1 MPAMTQA
8 RAHTVSTEQHGMYH
22 CVTRCVRR
30 AWLCGVDPLTG
41 QDHDARKPMIVNRI
55 RDLGE
60 IFAVAVYAYAVM
72 SNHLHVVL
80 SVEPE
85 LARAWTDDEVANR
98 FGRLLMLSDPE
109 RQAARRGRQGAERTL
124 RPKRSEARECGP
136 RRLLGVPVLYH
147 HITR

>member
-1 MPAMTQA
+1 MTQA
-8 RAHTVSTEQHGMYH
+8 RAHTVSADQHGMYH

-41 QDHDARKPMIVNRI
+41 QDHDARKPMIVYRI
-55 RDLGE
+55 RQLGE

-85 LARAWTDDEVANR
+85 LARGWTDDEVADR
-98 FGRLLMLSDPE
+98 WGRLFM
-109 RQAARRGRQGAERTL
+109 RT
-124 RPKRSEARECGP
+124 RPIAP
-136 RRLLGVPVLYH
+136 ILH
-147 HITR
+147 